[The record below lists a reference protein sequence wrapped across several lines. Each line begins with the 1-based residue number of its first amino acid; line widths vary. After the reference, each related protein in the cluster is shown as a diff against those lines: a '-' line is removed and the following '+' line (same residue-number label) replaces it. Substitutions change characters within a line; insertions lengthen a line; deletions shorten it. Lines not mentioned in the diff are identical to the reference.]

1 MIATY
6 FLNSYRVGR
15 LLYRWKMDGQMN
27 GLRPDVSVR
36 SSFQET
42 FEQESDVYVQS
53 ASLRESESE
62 SDDNED
68 PNSYVNDCYRTI
80 QGSALVSYGMSY
92 WFSLLNHSSWS
103 TWHWSF
109 FTSWWENVKVPCRS
123 FSRFPKKII
132 SFDST
137 LSFFLMIK
145 SDFQT
150 LSFLI

>member
-1 MIATY
+1 
-6 FLNSYRVGR
+6 
-15 LLYRWKMDGQMN
+15 MN

-109 FTSWWENVKVPCRS
+109 FTS
-123 FSRFPKKII
+123 
-132 SFDST
+132 
-137 LSFFLMIK
+137 
-145 SDFQT
+145 
-150 LSFLI
+150 